1 MTTVDAPA
9 LSLAEISTIIG
20 FFVLFLAGMIWL
32 IKAVNAMNKQVVT
45 NGGSSLRDA
54 VDRIERSQSDIRT
67 DIRDVWS
74 TLNEHNDRL
83 YNGLGKVHGRLDEHI
98 HDHLKGEA

>member
-20 FFVLFLAGMIWL
+20 FVLLFLAGMIWL
-32 IKAVNAMNKQVVT
+32 IKAVNAMNKQVTT

-54 VDRIERSQSDIRT
+54 VDRIESNQREIKT
-67 DIRDVWS
+67 EIRDVRV
-74 TLNEHNDRL
+74 TLNDHNDRI
-83 YNGLGKVHGRLDEHI
+83 YNGLGKVHARLDEHI